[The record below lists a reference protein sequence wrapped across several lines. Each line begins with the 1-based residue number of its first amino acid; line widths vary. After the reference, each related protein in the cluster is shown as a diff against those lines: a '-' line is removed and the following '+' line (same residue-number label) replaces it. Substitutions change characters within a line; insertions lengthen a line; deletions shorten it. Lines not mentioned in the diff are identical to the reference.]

1 MLTLTDNNIPDIAH
15 SLFCLQSN
23 FTFLFSGLG
32 NNTLA
37 DMASVDYIFK
47 TVKYDTQTVNLT
59 ATVHLPK
66 DTTSVKAI
74 GETPQE
80 ACTCR

>member
-1 MLTLTDNNIPDIAH
+1 MLTLTDNNTLDIVL
-15 SLFCLQSN
+15 SLFCLQSQ
-23 FTFLFSGLG
+23 FAFHLSGLG
-32 NNTLA
+32 SNTLA

-66 DTTSVKAI
+66 DTASVKAI
-74 GETPQE
+74 GETL
-80 ACTCR
+80 TRSLYRK